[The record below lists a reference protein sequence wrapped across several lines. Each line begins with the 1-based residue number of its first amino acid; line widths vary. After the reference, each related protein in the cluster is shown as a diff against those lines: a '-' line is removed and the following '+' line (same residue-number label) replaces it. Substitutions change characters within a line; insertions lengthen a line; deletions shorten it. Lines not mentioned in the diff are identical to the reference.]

1 MDGDKQVWVPHPTE
15 GFVLGRI
22 IDIGSDTITVDA
34 KGQSISA
41 SYDRVFPC
49 EEYDNK
55 DVDDNCALMYLNEAT
70 LLNNLRLRYMKD
82 SIYG

>member
-34 KGQSISA
+34 KGQVSVPSGVIKS
-41 SYDRVFPC
+41 S
-49 EEYDNK
+49 
-55 DVDDNCALMYLNEAT
+55 LT
-70 LLNNLRLRYMKD
+70 LSFK
-82 SIYG
+82 